1 MSMFKNGSENPLS
14 PALPACKEAN
24 TEANTE
30 GNSEARREGY
40 TKRAVIKDNRIHSGE
55 YIDTTQ
61 EAVE

>member
-24 TEANTE
+24 TED
-30 GNSEARREGY
+30 NSEARREGY